1 MIKYSVTLSGL
12 LGLQD
17 VTNIFI
23 SLPALCSK
31 FATILVS
38 KSHSNSDII
47 TNRYTCLKAQSA
59 IATLT
64 NRSLTGKNKNF
75 AGTCYYR
82 QID

>member
-1 MIKYSVTLSGL
+1 MFEGKSV
-12 LGLQD
+12 
-17 VTNIFI
+17 
-23 SLPALCSK
+23 
-31 FATILVS
+31 
-38 KSHSNSDII
+38 
-47 TNRYTCLKAQSA
+47 

>member
-1 MIKYSVTLSGL
+1 MIKYSVMLSGL

-38 KSHSNSDII
+38 KSHRNSDII
-47 TNRYTCLKAQSA
+47 TNRYTC
-59 IATLT
+59 
-64 NRSLTGKNKNF
+64 
-75 AGTCYYR
+75 
-82 QID
+82 